1 MERYSLWGVVWDL
14 CKGAMIIFKYSLGP
28 LIDQTMDSH
37 ESFFIFIATTI
48 ASHHDDSWQKGVVTH
63 FQRCSAYMWTC
74 TYADLHACRYANL
87 VTFYLL
93 AQSHFFFLLPMLTE
107 MCQLVFLGWRPGN
120 HVRCPVMWRTDSVSS
135 ESSHSPHTFSKYS
148 HRKLAKD
155 DKLPTGNCL
164 SDSTSF
170 YP

>member
-14 CKGAMIIFKYSLGP
+14 CKGPMIIFKYNLGP

-93 AQSHFFFLLPMLTE
+93 AQSHFFFCFPCLLRCVSWCSLVGDQGTMLDALWYGGQIQSAEKAVIHPT
-107 MCQLVFLGWRPGN
+107 
-120 HVRCPVMWRTDSVSS
+120 
-135 ESSHSPHTFSKYS
+135 HSPNI
-148 HRKLAKD
+148 L
-155 DKLPTGNCL
+155 TGNWQRM
-164 SDSTSF
+164 TS
-170 YP
+170 YYR